1 METYKTRDEGYKG
14 YYIKSKTIK
23 KNFNKKRKNMATVK
37 EKERK
42 EFEKEL
48 FVGLERLQLVGLQP
62 TNSEIEELLGYK
74 PEEEF
79 DYVTESKDGDA
90 QVRIRSI
97 WKGEETGRYFTKVDF
112 LTKKLSKTQEKDGEQ
127 KDWWVNQHGEFQAVD
142 DEENLFTN
150 FTHFTTVKWKSEDG
164 KYKTGFGKD
173 DIEEE
178 ILGDKKVFRKA
189 IEGEQNFYGWA
200 KKVQPIDFKEHEQS
214 VLFDNK
220 KLFKGGFTDLEERL
234 LSEERKDILALLTV
248 KLDKDGEPHQNIFT
262 KHVLSGGMMTNVK
275 RGMSFTDK
283 YGAKKK
289 WEKFLRDVEFC
300 KDFYGKDNKVKL
312 VHPYNPEDNTAASE
326 TTKADEGSAKT
337 PKKKK
342 VLDNSDLDY

>member
-1 METYKTRDEGYKG
+1 
-14 YYIKSKTIK
+14 
-23 KNFNKKRKNMATVK
+23 MATVK
-37 EKERK
+37 EKVKK

-48 FVGLERLQLVGLQP
+48 FVGLERLQLIGIQP
-62 TNSEIEELLGYK
+62 TNSEIEELLGYT

-79 DYVTESKDGDA
+79 EYVTEDKDGNP

-112 LTKKLSKTQEKDGEQ
+112 LTKKLSKTAEKDGEEQ
-127 KDWWVNQHGEFQAVD
+127 KDWWVNQHGEFQAVE
-142 DEENLFTN
+142 DEESLFTN

-164 KYKTGFGKD
+164 KYKVGFGKD

-178 ILGDKKVFRKA
+178 ILGDKKVYRKA

-200 KKVQPIDFKEHEQS
+200 KRVQSTDFKDHEQS

-220 KLFKGGFTDLEERL
+220 KLFKGNFSELEEKL
-234 LSEERKDILALLTV
+234 LSEERRDILALLTV
-248 KLDKDGEPHQNIFT
+248 RLDKDGEPHQNIFT

-275 RGMSFTDK
+275 RGMAFTDK

-289 WEKFLRDVEFC
+289 WEKFLKDVEFC
-300 KDFYGKDNKVKL
+300 KDFIGKDRKVKL
-312 VHPYNPEDNTAASE
+312 VHPYNPEENTAASE
-326 TTKADEGSAKT
+326 TTKAEEGKT
-337 PKKKK
+337 TKKKK
-342 VLDNSDLDY
+342 TTVADDLDY